1 MRWLWLLTFGAC
13 APHTDGAVAPKRSA
27 SRASLDLIRAYPDA
41 DKIFVQ
47 ARLPDGSDAVFL
59 VDTGAGISTV
69 SADVAERLNL
79 KVTDGGYVEGVAGRA
94 AWRKSRL
101 PWLSLGGMVFEQVD
115 VAVDVDGAP
124 ESAGFIP
131 VDGIIGNNVWGR
143 VTLVVDYP
151 ADRLEL
157 AIPGEIPVPPNA
169 QPMGFDG
176 AHASVYVKAFAGESN
191 GPPVERTLLL
201 EVDTGAHGVMLSGGT
216 GVGFESVSTIGEE
229 PILGIGAADLVP
241 VSAFYRRTRRVPL
254 QAVELGGARV
264 EDLKPATWI
273 NFEGA
278 AYTIGPQG
286 MPGLIGYS
294 ALQDHRVSFHFA
306 EGRFAMNPSEGPP
319 SAENGHERML
329 QQELKEHGKD
339 ASRALIRGKYLIAL
353 EREDEAIAELTT
365 ATTQPDDHDEA
376 RSLLARVLLSRGD
389 HAAWEAQL
397 KALSPAA
404 LVEQSEIV
412 ALVNGLGL
420 AGRAQEG
427 LSLARAATEAS
438 PEEAE
443 AWLARSDAE
452 LALGDTAAARRALN
466 TAARLLQ
473 NPDADLKRRARIAR
487 AEGDRLGALAHLR
500 HRLTLYPSDGEAL
513 WFYALTVMEPGLE
526 SHRPTFNADLDRA
539 MARLHPE
546 ARPLDFVIAALHL
559 VGRGGVETERL
570 MKIGLARDCEPIED
584 ASSKDNCVAWYMA
597 MGGSAEDEALALIRG
612 AVAAKPHR
620 SDYLDTLAIVLLG
633 RGELAEAAQASAA
646 AARLAPDRFYHLWQT
661 ERLGALA
668 SNAALK

>member
-1 MRWLWLLTFGAC
+1 MHRLGEPNQEDALRRDLSSTCTAT
-13 APHTDGAVAPKRSA
+13 ALARHAAV
-27 SRASLDLIRAYPDA
+27 
-41 DKIFVQ
+41 
-47 ARLPDGSDAVFL
+47 
-59 VDTGAGISTV
+59 
-69 SADVAERLNL
+69 
-79 KVTDGGYVEGVAGRA
+79 VAGV
-94 AWRKSRL
+94 SS
-101 PWLSLGGMVFEQVD
+101 LSMKLD
-115 VAVDVDGAP
+115 
-124 ESAGFIP
+124 
-131 VDGIIGNNVWGR
+131 
-143 VTLVVDYP
+143 P
-151 ADRLEL
+151 ADLDAL
-157 AIPGEIPVPPNA
+157 ATFFARRFPG
-169 QPMGFDG
+169 
-176 AHASVYVKAFAGESN
+176 
-191 GPPVERTLLL
+191 T
-201 EVDTGAHGVMLSGGT
+201 
-216 GVGFESVSTIGEE
+216 
-229 PILGIGAADLVP
+229 
-241 VSAFYRRTRRVPL
+241 
-254 QAVELGGARV
+254 
-264 EDLKPATWI
+264 
-273 NFEGA
+273 
-278 AYTIGPQG
+278 
-286 MPGLIGYS
+286 
-294 ALQDHRVSFHFA
+294 
-306 EGRFAMNPSEGPP
+306 
-319 SAENGHERML
+319 
-329 QQELKEHGKD
+329 QE
-339 ASRALIRGKYLIAL
+339 
-353 EREDEAIAELTT
+353 
-365 ATTQPDDHDEA
+365 
-376 RSLLARVLLSRGD
+376 RVLLCLLVGLRAGRGQGD
-389 HAAWEAQL
+389 DL
-397 KALSPAA
+397 ALW
-404 LVEQSEIV
+404 LEIV
-412 ALVNGLGL
+412 KEAYRRRRLL
-420 AGRAQEG
+420 R
-427 LSLARAATEAS
+427 LARAATEAS

-570 MKIGLARDCEPIED
+570 MTIGLARDCEPIED